1 MRETQ
6 GSDDEQNTRSSQKL
20 STPRTQRPAQQS
32 SVRRRKN
39 PIEPTTASTYY
50 SDEHPA
56 VPKVRRASRF
66 TETAMETSSTAK
78 LPEVDEGIEDE
89 HDEEAEEGI
98 VEEHATE
105 RTATKIMVSRSRR
118 RPYVYE
124 PPSTPRP
131 NSLRTPRPRMPR
143 SEGGTVSTKGTRY
156 PREQYARYGRHEK
169 RRQTRS
175 LQEVLQDF
183 RHNRTLVII
192 AVSLALLLILVP
204 VLINIMANAFHSP
217 SGSLVTGTGQS
228 SSNNSSTTQGGGQQS
243 TDPHTIVITPPES
256 DHPAPPVY
264 ATSAYLL
271 DADTGDTLYAQN
283 PFMHLPMMSTTKLMT
298 ATLALEKGNL
308 DQKVTINGAIAKDLG
323 TLSADSSV
331 MGIKKG
337 ETYTLRELMYGL
349 ILVSGND
356 AAIAIGDTI
365 GGNLPNFVAMMNDKA
380 HSLGLLDTHYM
391 NPHGLL
397 ATGHYSSAHDLAML
411 GRYAF
416 NIPTLLT
423 ISGTRTYDIAKTNT
437 HPEHNMINGDQFLWW
452 YPGVNAGK
460 PGWDGGSNFVQVVSC
475 VRNGH
480 HLIGVTMHTGD
491 WWTDMRDLMNWG
503 FDNFT
508 WVSPHDVDLHNP
520 IPYDNLWG
528 YFDRDKKTDTIPV
541 INGGR
546 YYIYTGYSVSSPI
559 LTYFDKNGGLGKF
572 GYPISLLSASGGSLL
587 NQKFEHTTIQC
598 DTTSNQCKT
607 I

>member
-1 MRETQ
+1 
-6 GSDDEQNTRSSQKL
+6 
-20 STPRTQRPAQQS
+20 
-32 SVRRRKN
+32 
-39 PIEPTTASTYY
+39 
-50 SDEHPA
+50 

-66 TETAMETSSTAK
+66 VETEREVPSTAK
-78 LPEVDEGIEDE
+78 LPVVDELVKDE
-89 HDEEAEEGI
+89 QNEEIREAEAEEG
-98 VEEHATE
+98 ATE
-105 RTATKIMVSRSRR
+105 RTATKIMVSRPRR
-118 RPYVYE
+118 RPYEVYE

-131 NSLRTPRPRMPR
+131 KSLKTQRPRVPR
-143 SEGGTVSTKGTRY
+143 SESGTISTKRTHS
-156 PREQYARYGRHEK
+156 PRERYVRYGRHEK
-169 RRQTRS
+169 RQRTRS
-175 LQEVLQDF
+175 LLEIVQDF
-183 RHNRTLVII
+183 RRNRTLVII
-192 AVSLALLLILVP
+192 ALSVAVLLILVP
-204 VLINIMANAFHSP
+204 VLVNVVGNASHNS
-217 SGSLVTGTGQS
+217 SGNLVTGTGQS
-228 SSNNSSTTQGGGQQS
+228 SSSSSGATQGGSQQS
-243 TDPHTIVITPPES
+243 ADPHAIVITLTDS

-271 DADTGDTLYAQN
+271 DADTGDTLYAQR

-308 DQKVTINGAIAKDLG
+308 DQKVTINDATAKDLG
-323 TLSADSSV
+323 TLSSDSSV

-356 AAIAIGDTI
+356 AAIAIADTV
-365 GGNLPNFVAMMNDKA
+365 GGNLPNFVKMMNDKA
-380 HSLGLLDTHYM
+380 QSLGLLDTHYM

-423 ISGTRTYDIAKTNT
+423 ISGTRTYDVAKTNT
-437 HPEHNMINGDQFLWW
+437 HPDHNLINGDQFLWW

-475 VRNGH
+475 VRNGR

-503 FDNFT
+503 FNNFT
-508 WVSPHDVDLHNP
+508 WVSPHDVDQSNP

-528 YFDRDKKTDTIPV
+528 YFDRDKKTDTIPI

-546 YYIYTGYSVSSPI
+546 YYIYTGYSVSGPI
-559 LTYFDKNGGLGKF
+559 LAYFDKNGGLGKL
-572 GYPISLLSASGGSLL
+572 GYPIGLLTASGGSLL
-587 NQKFEHTTIQC
+587 NQKFEHATIQC
-598 DTTSNQCKT
+598 DTTANSCRT